1 MDKNNGYVLI
11 SVEPSKKDSRLSTI
25 ALEADNINNFMITTL
40 ASIMA
45 ISKKMDI
52 EYDDL
57 LKLFIALLREDEVV
71 DIALNRLEDDEDE
84 EDTLF

>member
-1 MDKNNGYVLI
+1 MDKGNGYVLI

-40 ASIMA
+40 ASLMA

-57 LKLFIALLREDEVV
+57 LKLFIALLREEEVV
-71 DIALNRLEDDEDE
+71 DIALNRLENEDD
-84 EDTLF
+84 DTLF

>member
-1 MDKNNGYVLI
+1 MDKGNGYVLI

-40 ASIMA
+40 ASLMA

-57 LKLFIALLREDEVV
+57 LKLFVALLREEEVV
-71 DIALNRLEDDEDE
+71 DIALNRLENEDD
-84 EDTLF
+84 DTLF

>member
-1 MDKNNGYVLI
+1 MDKGNGYVLI
-11 SVEPSKKDSRLSTI
+11 SVEPSKKDPRLSTI

-45 ISKKMDI
+45 ISQKMDI

-57 LKLFIALLREDEVV
+57 LKLFIALLREEEIV
-71 DIALNRLEDDEDE
+71 DIALSRLEDDE